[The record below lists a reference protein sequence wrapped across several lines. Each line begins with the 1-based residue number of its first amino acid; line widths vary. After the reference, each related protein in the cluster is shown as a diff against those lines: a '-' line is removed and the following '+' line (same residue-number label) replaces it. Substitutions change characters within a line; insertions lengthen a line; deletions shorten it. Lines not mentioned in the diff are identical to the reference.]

1 MDFGYVI
8 IVTNA
13 AELVAANF
21 VVGVL
26 VISGSLFG
34 VVFNSSETELSQGYF
49 MVGRPNLV
57 GLGLGRLVNAPQL

>member
-13 AELVAANF
+13 AALVAANF

-26 VISGSLFG
+26 VISGSLFV

-49 MVGRPNLV
+49 MVSRPNLV